1 MVNRSWTARFPAHRL
16 VNTTN
21 HPNSQRSRRHVIRLA
36 LALLFTLLS
45 ACADL
50 KPDQASNPT
59 GSLSNQ
65 EREALHRQARDDAQQ
80 SRERYIATTR
90 PALQLKFSKEYPT
103 MNEAD
108 LELLV
113 NDALEKGLRSAAG
126 HQADGPIRQP
136 QMDCMSSSWRNS
148 AFSNCC

>member
-1 MVNRSWTARFPAHRL
+1 M
-16 VNTTN
+16 
-21 HPNSQRSRRHVIRLA
+21 RLA

-50 KPDQASNPT
+50 KLDKTSDRT
-59 GSLSNQ
+59 GSLSTQ
-65 EREALHRQARDDAQQ
+65 EREALYQQAREGAQQ
-80 SRERYIATTR
+80 SREQYIATTG
-90 PALQLKFSKEYPT
+90 PALQRKFRQEYPT

-113 NDALEKGLRSAAG
+113 NDALEQGLRPAVG
-126 HQADGPIRQP
+126 HRPDGPIRQP

-148 AFSNCC
+148 AFSNCY